1 MLLKLKL
8 KVIVSHAEPLKVLNE
23 AEKKKVGLV
32 NYPISSI
39 FQQKDLWINDRK
51 VTMSQT
57 THPYRA
63 LFDTELGFAKTA
75 KESWMTAGFYDEKNY
90 KDESETL
97 YYENIKD
104 GKEFE
109 LSGIVHLDLAF
120 QDKAF
125 IGGSKFNLT
134 LVPHK
139 PNFYLKMPADLR
151 AVASVEFM
159 QGTRLDVWRSKI
171 TPLLLEAHI
180 PQIDNGT
187 IIVNLDKSTD
197 PGSHWVSLTIKPNK
211 IEYFDPL
218 GLPPLHLEIYELLE
232 GKTLKF
238 LDTPLQ
244 SYKLNSDACGY
255 FCALYVKSI
264 PLNYWPEMPQ
274 SETVR
279 LLASTWL
286 FVGLFVMAMMGGFVL
301 SLLSDVPLNRMD
313 TLAKLEASTVRPMV
327 TKGSYLQKAM
337 QDMSNPNIHALGTR
351 LVESEDADFTDT
363 QRQLM
368 HGARFALF
376 QSKGPLKC
384 GQKKLNERLI
394 YVPPESPGSTV
405 FSDMLAI
412 GFQKGSSLKPLFD
425 PV

>member
-1 MLLKLKL
+1 MKTGGERLLLDFIVEYFNFTVDPINCNRTYGKL
-8 KVIVSHAEPLKVLNE
+8 VNGSWT
-23 AEKKKVGLV
+23 GLV
-32 NYPISSI
+32 GQLVYRKADFCLSYFSLIEARYSI
-39 FQQKDLWINDRK
+39 IDFSVPYTFEPVTFMVNTKFAYLAPEERSVFDMPTKIFFATLLTFFVAFVLIGRQMQAVLRIRLRLNIFWTCLLNFLQKG
-51 VTMSQT
+51 V
-57 THPYRA
+57 
-63 LFDTELGFAKTA
+63 
-75 KESWMTAGFYDEKNY
+75 
-90 KDESETL
+90 
-97 YYENIKD
+97 
-104 GKEFE
+104 
-109 LSGIVHLDLAF
+109 
-120 QDKAF
+120 
-125 IGGSKFNLT
+125 IG
-134 LVPHK
+134 
-139 PNFYLKMPADLR
+139 
-151 AVASVEFM
+151 
-159 QGTRLDVWRSKI
+159 
-171 TPLLLEAHI
+171 
-180 PQIDNGT
+180 
-187 IIVNLDKSTD
+187 
-197 PGSHWVSLTIKPNK
+197 
-211 IEYFDPL
+211 
-218 GLPPLHLEIYELLE
+218 
-232 GKTLKF
+232 
-238 LDTPLQ
+238 
-244 SYKLNSDACGY
+244 
-255 FCALYVKSI
+255 
-264 PLNYWPEMPQ
+264 PEMPQ

-337 QDMSNPNIHALGTR
+337 QDMSNPDIHALGTR